1 MRQQQRI
8 NGLSSKDTA
17 SFSFGF
23 APKRPACAEAVAG
36 KSRHFLQMLLRRS
49 RRYDSL
55 KKQVPLRGSDA
66 LGKSETGGGSHADLL
81 VLFDPCN
88 LPDHLFRGDRQG
100 CKGKS
105 KTQKRHPRFLRRC
118 EPHLYHCDSGIAFC
132 LKSETD
138 KTKPGSQPAARFF
151 SLLDRMRE
159 FHAPTR
165 APRARPSQTPIRHSP
180 KLKAM

>member
-23 APKRPACAEAVAG
+23 APKRPACAEAIAR

-55 KKQVPLRGSDA
+55 KKTGS
-66 LGKSETGGGSHADLL
+66 LEGIKCIGQIGNGGGSHADRL

-118 EPHLYHCDSGIAFC
+118 EPHLYHCDPGIAFC
-132 LKSETD
+132 LKSETN

-151 SLLDRMRE
+151 LFWMECGNFTPPPGLPE
-159 FHAPTR
+159 PG
-165 APRARPSQTPIRHSP
+165 PARPP
-180 KLKAM
+180 